1 MSEMAY
7 EIHLFTRGQ
16 GTLKTTQDLFNRAEV
31 FLQNGVLFYGI
42 VKDSYLHQT
51 PKGYMR
57 DELVELLEQLPHN
70 FKQLKSRLK
79 MSTSGKTATF
89 NKVDWVI
96 QDTRDFMNQ
105 VTKIVTHCFMCC
117 TKVRRFFE
125 PFAGFSGVRKKIR

>member
-16 GTLKTTQDLFNRAEV
+16 GSLKTTQDLFNRAEV

-42 VKDSYLHQT
+42 VKDFCLQIPNGYL
-51 PKGYMR
+51 R
-57 DELVELLEQLPHN
+57 DELNELLEYLPNN

-79 MSTSGKTATF
+79 MNTNGKTATF

-96 QDTRDFMNQ
+96 QDTRDFMNL
-105 VTKIVTHCFMCC
+105 VTKIVTNCFLSC
-117 TKVRRFFE
+117 TKV
-125 PFAGFSGVRKKIR
+125 KII